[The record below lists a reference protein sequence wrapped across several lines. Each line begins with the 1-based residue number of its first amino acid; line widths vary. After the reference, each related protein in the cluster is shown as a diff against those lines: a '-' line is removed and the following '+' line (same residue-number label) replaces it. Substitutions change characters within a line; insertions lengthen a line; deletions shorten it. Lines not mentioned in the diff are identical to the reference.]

1 MSMHT
6 STHMYLYKVAL
17 AGSDYTILDGE
28 GTTRIARFDS
38 VEPGSVIDGLSI
50 SGGSAEKGIIPEPY
64 M

>member
-1 MSMHT
+1 
-6 STHMYLYKVAL
+6 MYLYKVAL

-64 M
+64 I